1 MKQPGE
7 LAVGTRLA
15 GNASAPR
22 APRAGLAPSL
32 ERRRLRIYTLQ
43 MVLDVAII
51 LGSFALSSLLYHG
64 GLFAPSA
71 MLPANLMLPI
81 FLTVALHNRTYSISS
96 LVHWATGARKVASA
110 LVIAAALLNFIAFFA
125 KINAEFSRLMF
136 LASMIAS
143 LIMMMSL
150 RYCIGRWM
158 KMLWGPSPINRL
170 VIHAGG
176 PDIRMPGSY
185 HLDAGRVAISP
196 DPNDPF
202 SLDQLA
208 MYLRNMDE
216 VIVSCPENVRME
228 WSEIL
233 KGAGVHGEVVSSY
246 SRDIGALGVVHHDEA
261 NVSTLLV
268 STGPLGVRDRAM
280 KRLFDIA
287 ISALALV
294 VLSPIFA
301 AIAAAIWIEDRS
313 PVLFRQRRMGK
324 GNSLFTIYKF
334 RTMRLELADSNGTR
348 SASRDDNRIT
358 RVGRFLRRTSLD
370 ELPQLFNVLRGTM
383 AIVGPRPHALGS
395 HAGDKLFWQIDRNY
409 WQRHTLRPGITG
421 LAQVRGLRGA
431 TDTEADLSARLRAD
445 LEYLQGWTIWRD
457 VAIVARTFFVLVH
470 KKAF

>member
-43 MVLDVAII
+43 MVLDLAII

-81 FLTVALHNRTYSISS
+81 FLTVAFHNRTYSISS

-143 LIMMMSL
+143 LIMMMSV

-158 KMLWGPSPINRL
+158 KMLWGPGPINRL

-176 PDIRMPGSY
+176 PDIRLPGSY
-185 HLDAGRVAISP
+185 HLDAKSVAISP

-208 MYLRNMDE
+208 LYLRNMDE
-216 VIVSCPENVRME
+216 VIVSCPENVRKE

-246 SRDIGALGVVHHDEA
+246 SRDIGALGVVHHDAA

-280 KRLFDIA
+280 KRIFDMAVSSSA
-287 ISALALV
+287 IV
-294 VLSPIFA
+294 VLSPVFA

-334 RTMRLELADSNGTR
+334 RTMRQEREDADGKR
-348 SASRDDNRIT
+348 SASPDDERIT
-358 RVGRFLRRTSLD
+358 RTGRFLRRSSLD
-370 ELPQLFNVLRGTM
+370 ELPQLFNVLRGEM

-395 HAGDKLFWQIDRNY
+395 QAGSKMFWQVDRKY

-431 TDTEADLSARLRAD
+431 TDTEADLTKRLASD
-445 LEYLQGWTIWRD
+445 LEYMRNWSIWRD
-457 VAIVARTFFVLVH
+457 VAIVARTAFVLVH
-470 KKAF
+470 KRAF